1 VRELVPSLLSP
12 TVGEGELDYRVF
24 PNLSH
29 SPCPVRCLLKRHPE
43 GGYVL
48 LTCNI
53 DATVL
58 DCKFQLSKPLASVER
73 MFENQPAWRVEPVS
87 HSWQILYEPFEV
99 HVFRIRTK

>member
-1 VRELVPSLLSP
+1 M
-12 TVGEGELDYRVF
+12 F
-24 PNLSH
+24 PDLSH

-58 DCKFQLSKPLASVER
+58 HCKFHISKPLASVER
-73 MFENQPAWRVEPVS
+73 MFENQPAWRVEPGS
-87 HSWQILYEPFEV
+87 HSWQILYEPFEA